1 MIADNLVGAPDFSKL
16 RWLQTVHRG
25 PRLTASQYRIL
36 VEVFNRTQRNGRGGI
51 VSVDTLISRASVTP
65 RTAKDSVRA
74 LQDLGYIKV
83 TKRGSA
89 YSGKA
94 NIYALGSPQLGAD
107 KRPDIAWEEVEHGD
121 SDVFPKLRFLDTVHE
136 GSTLT
141 ASQFRV
147 LVEILNSTTPSGSY
161 AELGCKDLMAL
172 TEASRGTVEAAIS
185 ELRRSKWIEVQ
196 SDDRKGL
203 KNIYAITRPD
213 ALTCIYEQMMVPN
226 ALANA

>member
-1 MIADNLVGAPDFSKL
+1 M
-16 RWLQTVHRG
+16 
-25 PRLTASQYRIL
+25 
-36 VEVFNRTQRNGRGGI
+36 EVFNRTQGNGRGGK
-51 VSVDTLISRASVTP
+51 VSLDTLILRASVTR
-65 RTAKDSVRA
+65 RTAKDAVRI
-74 LQDLGYIKV
+74 LQELGYIKV

-94 NIYALGSPQLGAD
+94 NTYALGSPMLGAD

-121 SDVFPKLRFLDTVHE
+121 SDVFPKLRFLDTVHK

-147 LVEILNSTTPSGSY
+147 LVEILNSTTPSGGY

-172 TEASRGTVEAAIS
+172 TEAARGTVEAAIS
-185 ELRRSKWIEVQ
+185 ELRRSQWIEVQ

-203 KNIYAITRPD
+203 KNIYAIARPD
-213 ALTCIYEQMMVPN
+213 ALNWVYDQIMVPN